1 MLPIRRQGPVVKLGE
16 GNLGGKARV
25 LPFLQRLLD
34 SSEINEEFAPNIISV
49 PETWVLTTECFS
61 KFVARNKLEECF
73 EIESDNE
80 VKRRFLAGTMPPSIE
95 NSLKVYLNTHKLPLA
110 VRSSAL
116 SEDTYHHA
124 TAGLYSTHFTP
135 NIGPKRFRQLQQAVK
150 LVFASAYFAD
160 VARYMRTHS
169 IPRNDEEMAVA
180 LETVVGDVH
189 GDVYYPLVA
198 GVAQSV
204 NYFPMGQME
213 PDDGVASIVMGLG
226 SRAVSGMD
234 GMRFCP
240 RFPLVR
246 PQFQADTDIL
256 QVKQTLIDAVD
267 LTRHSVRLTGEATDT
282 IRRVPVEDTEEHGT
296 LGELASV
303 YDREGGVFYDSL
315 FRDGPRVLTFN
326 RLLRG
331 SPVPVPRMLQ
341 RLLQVIEEGFG
352 FPVEIEFAMQIEG
365 TGKERACHL
374 ALLQAR
380 PLPTVEASTAV
391 EIPDL
396 TEERSFI
403 ETTQVLGHGAAD
415 GLHHVIFVDPHDFSL
430 HTSDQI
436 AGEVAELN
444 ERLRDEQVRCLLLGP
459 GRWGSCNKAVGI
471 PVRFGQIDR
480 ALLMGEIATRHLAV
494 EPSQGTH
501 FFHNMVSRDLFFMTV
516 DMRLGHTINMD
527 WLRAQPNAADTKY
540 AKLICSDRPISIR
553 VDAQLRK
560 GVVFWGEDQ

>member
-1 MLPIRRQGPVVKLGE
+1 VVKLGE

-34 SSEINEEFAPNIISV
+34 SSELNDELAPHSIAV
-49 PETWVLTTECFS
+49 PETWVLTTQCFS
-61 KFVARNKLEECF
+61 EFVARNKLEECA

-80 VKRRFLAGTMPPSIE
+80 VKRRFLAAAMPRSME
-95 NSLKVYLNTHKLPLA
+95 STLKVYLDSHKLPLA

-124 TAGLYSTHFTP
+124 TAGLFATHFTP
-135 NIGPKRFRQLQQAVK
+135 NIGPKRFRQLQEAVK
-150 LVFASAYFAD
+150 LVFASAYFED

-169 IPRNDEEMAVA
+169 IPREDEEMAVA
-180 LETVVGDVH
+180 LETVVGDVY

-213 PDDGVASIVMGLG
+213 PDDGVASVVMGLG

-246 PQFQADTDIL
+246 PQFQSPADIL
-256 QVKQTLIDAVD
+256 QVRQTVLDAVD
-267 LTRHSVRLTGEATDT
+267 LTRHSVRLTGETTDT
-282 IRRVPVEDTEEHGT
+282 IRRVPVEETEEHGT
-296 LGELASV
+296 LAEVASV
-303 YDREGGVFYDSL
+303 YDKDSGVFFDSL
-315 FRDGPRVLTFN
+315 FRDGRRVLTFN

-331 SPVPVPRMLQ
+331 SPFPLPNMLR

-352 FPVEIEFAMQIEG
+352 FPVEIEFAVRIEG
-365 TGKERACHL
+365 QGRKRACNL

-380 PLPTVEASTAV
+380 PLPTVESHTMV

-396 TEERSFI
+396 PEERSMI
-403 ETTQVLGHGAAD
+403 DTEQVLGHGAAD
-415 GLHHVIFVDPHDFSL
+415 GLRHIIFVDPHDFSL
-430 HTSDQI
+430 QTSDQI
-436 AGEVAELN
+436 ADEVAALN
-444 ERLRDEQVRCLLLGP
+444 ERLRDEDARCLLLGP

-480 ALLMGEIATRHLAV
+480 ALLMAEIATRHLAV

-516 DMRLGHTINMD
+516 DLRLGHKIKMD
-527 WLRAQPNAADTKY
+527 WLRAQPNAAETKY
-540 AKLICSDRPISIR
+540 AKLIYSERPISIR
-553 VDAQLRK
+553 TDARRRK
-560 GVVFWGEDQ
+560 GVVFWGDEGGN